1 MRDKQIW
8 ELTASDLH
16 DVGVW
21 CFPMDESVE
30 DECTVRPCVEEVG
43 LAMIVRAEF
52 CDADGTR
59 FLGYVHWS
67 LVEHIGHR
75 QPTLFL
81 KDGTSISFWG
91 GIVKPSWDE
100 ASDEAKR
107 ISFPITFMSEPLL
120 GLTPMVGFLEGMYY
134 LDSNDQI
141 SCLSIGER

>member
-8 ELTASDLH
+8 ELTENDLH

-52 CDADGTR
+52 CDVDGTR
-59 FLGYVHWS
+59 YLGYVHWS

-81 KDGTSISFWG
+81 NDGTAVSFWEELLNPPG
-91 GIVKPSWDE
+91 MKPQM
-100 ASDEAKR
+100 KR
-107 ISFPITFMSEPLL
+107 N
-120 GLTPMVGFLEGMYY
+120 GFL
-134 LDSNDQI
+134 S
-141 SCLSIGER
+141 LSHLSLNHCSGLRRWLAS

>member
-1 MRDKQIW
+1 VQDLNQRTRRREVRDKQIW
-8 ELTASDLH
+8 ELTENDLH

-43 LAMIVRAEF
+43 LAIIVRAEF

-59 FLGYVHWS
+59 YLGYVHWS

-81 KDGTSISFWG
+81 NDGTAVSFWG

-107 ISFPITFMSEPLL
+107 ISFPITFKSESLL
-120 GLTPMVGFLEGMYY
+120 GLTPMVG
-134 LDSNDQI
+134 S
-141 SCLSIGER
+141 

>member
-1 MRDKQIW
+1 MRDKQVW
-8 ELTASDLH
+8 ELTANDLH
-16 DVGVW
+16 DVGVR

-30 DECTVRPCVEEVG
+30 DECTVRPCVEEIG

-52 CDADGTR
+52 RGADGTR
-59 FLGYVHWS
+59 YLGYVHCS

-81 KDGTSISFWG
+81 NDGTVVSFWA

-107 ISFPITFMSEPLL
+107 ISFPVTFESEPLL

-134 LDSNDQI
+134 LGSNDQI